1 MQGEKSLR
9 LSIVSFII
17 AIFSLV
23 ILIKLI
29 YLQIFASSSF
39 KKIAQKQHTYIL
51 KLSGERGKI
60 LDSQGLVLAEDIP
73 SYSLYALPAKI
84 RDKEELAKKLAQILE
99 KDYSEIFRRIS
110 KDKPFVWIKRKLT
123 KEEKEELASLKEEGL
138 GFIEELRRFY
148 PQKNLASHIL
158 GTVNIDNRG
167 LEGLELKFD
176 DYLRAKEGRAI
187 FLRDSRGRILPL
199 YRKLIPSRDG
209 FNLVLNIDF
218 QIQYF
223 SQRFLEETVKE
234 TKAKAGEVVVLQP
247 STGKILALAN
257 FPDFDPNIPSEYPFS
272 SLRNRVIT
280 DFYEPGSVF
289 KIVTLLASLGERSE
303 LLSKKFFCENGS
315 YKIPGSILHDWKEFS
330 ELSFE
335 EVFKNSSNIGVAKIA
350 SILGREVLYRYIKKL
365 RFGEITGVDLP
376 GEVKGIVK
384 PLSRWSKTSSFIIP
398 IGQEI
403 AVTLIQLARA
413 FSVIA
418 NGGYLVRP
426 YVVDKIVDNKG
437 VLIKKFYP
445 QRKKIFSKEV
455 IEKAK
460 EILFKVVEEGTG
472 RRAKVEGMKIA
483 GKTGTAQKIDEKG
496 GYSSYRYYASFVG
509 FFPLEEPQYLIGVV
523 IDEPKTYHYGGMVA
537 APLFKKIAEKVIEYK
552 RLK

>member
-17 AIFSLV
+17 AIFSLA
-23 ILIKLI
+23 ILIKLF

-39 KKIAQKQHTYIL
+39 KKLAQKQHTYML

-73 SYSLYALPAKI
+73 SYSLYALPGKI
-84 RDKEELAKKLAQILE
+84 KDRKELAKKLAQILE
-99 KDYSEIFRRIS
+99 EDYSEIFRRVS

-123 KEEKEELASLKEEGL
+123 KDEKEELTLLEEEGL

-158 GTVNIDNRG
+158 GIVNIDNKG

-176 DYLRAKEGRAI
+176 EYLRPKEGRAML
-187 FLRDSRGRILPL
+187 LRDSRGKILPL
-199 YRKLIPSRDG
+199 YKELIPPRLG

-223 SQRFLEETVKE
+223 SQRFLEETIKE
-234 TKAKAGEVVVLQP
+234 TKAKAGEVLVLQP
-247 STGKILALAN
+247 WTGKILALAN
-257 FPDFDPNIPSEYPFS
+257 FPDFDPNAPSGYPSS

-289 KIVTLLASLGERSE
+289 KIVTLLASLSEKPE

-315 YKIPGSILHDWKEFS
+315 YKIPGSILHDWKKFS
-330 ELSFE
+330 ELSFKD
-335 EVFKNSSNIGVAKIA
+335 VFKNSSNIGVAKIA
-350 SILGREVLYRYIKKL
+350 NILGREVLYKYIKKL
-365 RFGEITGVDLP
+365 GFGEITGVDLP

-398 IGQEI
+398 IGQEV

-418 NGGYLVRP
+418 NGGYLIRP

-445 QRKKIFSKEV
+445 QRKKVFPKEV

-472 RRAKVEGMKIA
+472 EKAKVEGVKIA
-483 GKTGTAQKIDEKG
+483 GKTGTSQKIDEKG
-496 GYSSYRYYASFVG
+496 GYSSSRYYASFVG
-509 FFPLEEPQYLIGVV
+509 FFPLEEPQYLIAVV

-537 APLFKKIAEKVIEYK
+537 APLFKKIAEKIIEYK